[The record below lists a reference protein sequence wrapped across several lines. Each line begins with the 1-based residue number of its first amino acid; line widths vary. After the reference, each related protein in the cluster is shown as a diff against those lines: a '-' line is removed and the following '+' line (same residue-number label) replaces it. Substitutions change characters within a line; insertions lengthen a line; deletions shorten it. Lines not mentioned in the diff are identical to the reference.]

1 MKDTIL
7 IDLGDTLVK
16 NKEISIK
23 NGLVAIYNYL
33 NIKKKEFVDYGINL
47 FNIMDNSRQKT
58 SIEISLNDYLTK
70 LFEKLGID
78 KNLINEKLE
87 EIFYENCEKNEEIK
101 GAQLFLKYLKQK
113 KYLIFIVSNSI
124 FSSKLLKITLEK
136 FKLLAYIDE
145 VYSSSDLGFRK
156 PSREISE
163 KVSKELQLVKEK
175 CLMIGNDIRIDG
187 GFATN
192 SDIDFIW
199 LNSKN
204 EQGNCP
210 KMIANINVYT
220 ELIEK
225 WGEIID

>member
-33 NIKKKEFVDYGINL
+33 NIKQKEFVDYGINSFKL
-47 FNIMDNSRQKT
+47 MDNSRQKT
-58 SIEISLNDYLTK
+58 NIEISLNDYLTK
-70 LFEKLGID
+70 LFENLRID
-78 KNLINEKLE
+78 KALINEKLE

-101 GAQLFLKYLKQK
+101 DVQLFLKYLKQK
-113 KYLIFIVSNSI
+113 KYQIIVVSNSI
-124 FSSKLLKITLEK
+124 FSSKLLRITLEK
-136 FKLLAYIDE
+136 FKLLAYIDII
-145 VYSSSDLGFRK
+145 YSSSDLGFRK
-156 PSREISE
+156 PSREIYE
-163 KVSKELQLVKEK
+163 EISKELQLIKEN
-175 CLMIGNDIRIDG
+175 CIMIGNDICVDG

-199 LNSKN
+199 FNSKN

-210 KMIANINVYT
+210 KMVANINKYT

>member
-1 MKDTIL
+1 MCIRD
-7 IDLGDTLVK
+7 
-16 NKEISIK
+16 
-23 NGLVAIYNYL
+23 
-33 NIKKKEFVDYGINL
+33 
-47 FNIMDNSRQKT
+47 R
-58 SIEISLNDYLTK
+58 
-70 LFEKLGID
+70 
-78 KNLINEKLE
+78 
-87 EIFYENCEKNEEIK
+87 
-101 GAQLFLKYLKQK
+101 
-113 KYLIFIVSNSI
+113 
-124 FSSKLLKITLEK
+124 
-136 FKLLAYIDE
+136 

-199 LNSKN
+199 FNSKN

>member
-33 NIKKKEFVDYGINL
+33 NIKQKEFVDYGINL

-78 KNLINEKLE
+78 KDLINEKLE

-101 GAQLFLKYLKQK
+101 DAQLFLKYLKQK
-113 KYLIFIVSNSI
+113 KYLIIIVSNSI
-124 FSSKLLKITLEK
+124 FSSKLLKITLEE

-199 LNSKN
+199 FNSKN

>member
-33 NIKKKEFVDYGINL
+33 NIKQKEFVDYGINL

-101 GAQLFLKYLKQK
+101 DAQLFLKYLKQK
-113 KYLIFIVSNSI
+113 KYLIIIVSNSI

-145 VYSSSDLGFRK
+145 VYSSSDLGF
-156 PSREISE
+156 
-163 KVSKELQLVKEK
+163 
-175 CLMIGNDIRIDG
+175 
-187 GFATN
+187 
-192 SDIDFIW
+192 
-199 LNSKN
+199 
-204 EQGNCP
+204 
-210 KMIANINVYT
+210 NI
-220 ELIEK
+220 
-225 WGEIID
+225 

>member
-199 LNSKN
+199 FNSKN

-210 KMIANINVYT
+210 KMIANISVYT

>member
-7 IDLGDTLVK
+7 IDLRNTLVK

-33 NIKKKEFVDYGINL
+33 NIKQKEFVDYGINL

-101 GAQLFLKYLKQK
+101 DAQLFLKYLKQK
-113 KYLIFIVSNSI
+113 KYLIIIVSNSI

-199 LNSKN
+199 FNSKN

>member
-33 NIKKKEFVDYGINL
+33 NIKQKEFVDYGINL

-87 EIFYENCEKNEEIK
+87 EIKD
-101 GAQLFLKYLKQK
+101 AQLFLKYLKQK
-113 KYLIFIVSNSI
+113 KYLIIIVSNSI

-163 KVSKELQLVKEK
+163 KVSKELRLVKEK

-199 LNSKN
+199 FNSKN

>member
-33 NIKKKEFVDYGINL
+33 NIKQKEFVDYGINL

-101 GAQLFLKYLKQK
+101 DAQLFLKYLKQK
-113 KYLIFIVSNSI
+113 KYLIIIVSNSI
-124 FSSKLLKITLEK
+124 FSSKLLKITLSITLQNVQK
-136 FKLLAYIDE
+136 RFNYKRNLQY
-145 VYSSSDLGFRK
+145 VY
-156 PSREISE
+156 
-163 KVSKELQLVKEK
+163 
-175 CLMIGNDIRIDG
+175 
-187 GFATN
+187 
-192 SDIDFIW
+192 
-199 LNSKN
+199 
-204 EQGNCP
+204 
-210 KMIANINVYT
+210 Y
-220 ELIEK
+220 
-225 WGEIID
+225 

>member
-33 NIKKKEFVDYGINL
+33 NIKQKEFVDYGINL

-87 EIFYENCEKNEEIK
+87 EILD
-101 GAQLFLKYLKQK
+101 AQLFLKYLKQK
-113 KYLIFIVSNSI
+113 KYLIIIVSNSI

-163 KVSKELQLVKEK
+163 KVSKELRLVKEK

-199 LNSKN
+199 FNSKN

>member
-16 NKEISIK
+16 NKEISVK

-199 LNSKN
+199 FNSKN

>member
-87 EIFYENCEKNEEIK
+87 EIFYENCEKNEQIK

-199 LNSKN
+199 FNSKN

>member
-33 NIKKKEFVDYGINL
+33 NIKQKEFVDYGINL

-199 LNSKN
+199 FNSKN

>member
-33 NIKKKEFVDYGINL
+33 NIKQKEFVDYGINL

-101 GAQLFLKYLKQK
+101 DAQLFLKYLKQK
-113 KYLIFIVSNSI
+113 KYLIIIVSNSI

-136 FKLLAYIDE
+136 FKLLAYIDQ
-145 VYSSSDLGFRK
+145 VILGL
-156 PSREISE
+156 ENHHE
-163 KVSKELQLVKEK
+163 KYLKKFQ
-175 CLMIGNDIRIDG
+175 
-187 GFATN
+187 
-192 SDIDFIW
+192 
-199 LNSKN
+199 KN
-204 EQGNCP
+204 YN
-210 KMIANINVYT
+210 
-220 ELIEK
+220 
-225 WGEIID
+225 

>member
-33 NIKKKEFVDYGINL
+33 NIKQKEFVDYGINL

-101 GAQLFLKYLKQK
+101 VAQLFLKYLKQK
-113 KYLIFIVSNSI
+113 KYLIIIVSNSI

-156 PSREISE
+156 PSREIFE

-199 LNSKN
+199 FNSKN

>member
-101 GAQLFLKYLKQK
+101 DAQLFLKYLKQK

-156 PSREISE
+156 PS
-163 KVSKELQLVKEK
+163 
-175 CLMIGNDIRIDG
+175 
-187 GFATN
+187 
-192 SDIDFIW
+192 
-199 LNSKN
+199 
-204 EQGNCP
+204 
-210 KMIANINVYT
+210 
-220 ELIEK
+220 
-225 WGEIID
+225 

>member
-145 VYSSSDLGFRK
+145 VYSSSDLEFRK

-199 LNSKN
+199 FNSKN

-210 KMIANINVYT
+210 KMIANISVYT

>member
-33 NIKKKEFVDYGINL
+33 NIKQKEFVDYGINL

-78 KNLINEKLE
+78 KDLINEKLE

-101 GAQLFLKYLKQK
+101 DAQLFLKYLKQK
-113 KYLIFIVSNSI
+113 KYLIIIVSNSI

-136 FKLLAYIDE
+136 FKLLAYMRFIHQ
-145 VYSSSDLGFRK
+145 VILGL
-156 PSREISE
+156 ENHHE
-163 KVSKELQLVKEK
+163 KYLKKFQ
-175 CLMIGNDIRIDG
+175 
-187 GFATN
+187 
-192 SDIDFIW
+192 
-199 LNSKN
+199 KN
-204 EQGNCP
+204 YN
-210 KMIANINVYT
+210 
-220 ELIEK
+220 
-225 WGEIID
+225 

>member
-199 LNSKN
+199 FNSKN

>member
-78 KNLINEKLE
+78 NLINEKLE

-101 GAQLFLKYLKQK
+101 DAQLFLKYLKQK

>member
-101 GAQLFLKYLKQK
+101 DAQLFLKYLKQK

-124 FSSKLLKITLEK
+124 FSSKLLKITLE
-136 FKLLAYIDE
+136 LLAYIDE
-145 VYSSSDLGFRK
+145 VYLSSDLGFRK

-199 LNSKN
+199 FNSKN

>member
-33 NIKKKEFVDYGINL
+33 NIKQKEFVDYGINL

-101 GAQLFLKYLKQK
+101 DAQLFLKYLKQK
-113 KYLIFIVSNSI
+113 KVSNSI

-156 PSREISE
+156 PSREIFE

-199 LNSKN
+199 FNSKN

>member
-33 NIKKKEFVDYGINL
+33 NIKQKEFVDYGINL

-87 EIFYENCEKNEEIK
+87 EIFYENCEKNEEK
-101 GAQLFLKYLKQK
+101 GGKFGGGRNFL
-113 KYLIFIVSNSI
+113 
-124 FSSKLLKITLEK
+124 
-136 FKLLAYIDE
+136 
-145 VYSSSDLGFRK
+145 
-156 PSREISE
+156 
-163 KVSKELQLVKEK
+163 
-175 CLMIGNDIRIDG
+175 
-187 GFATN
+187 
-192 SDIDFIW
+192 
-199 LNSKN
+199 
-204 EQGNCP
+204 
-210 KMIANINVYT
+210 
-220 ELIEK
+220 
-225 WGEIID
+225 